1 MSLRSQMNGENSSNS
16 YQNTSQPKPSTD
28 LETQKRILNVL
39 ENLESNHEKTTL
51 NLSNDDKLYI
61 TRLTERIKRSNEHKI
76 NIEIDDKLGK
86 LIQQKLIKTS
96 IKKFQ
101 IFIQRK
107 QWSDS
112 SNLC

>member
-1 MSLRSQMNGENSSNS
+1 MVAIVQPGQQAGDEGVVQSADECGVPGGQGVER
-16 YQNTSQPKPSTD
+16 QNTSQPKPSTD

-76 NIEIDDKLGK
+76 NIEID
-86 LIQQKLIKTS
+86 
-96 IKKFQ
+96 
-101 IFIQRK
+101 
-107 QWSDS
+107 
-112 SNLC
+112 